1 MGGTPSALNVTNSV
15 TKSIIEAMTEITQ
28 EAGGGYQSVNHA
40 DFQGCDIGNNFNLN
54 QSNILKV
61 NADITQSITNDADF
75 QSSLDEKI
83 SQIADAEM
91 QGMGFDSPEARNFLT
106 KVTDLSTSISTTIAS
121 SCTLDGLQS
130 NVMKCK
136 NTSFGN
142 DTYITQENLGD
153 FYLKC
158 VQDSS
163 SVTEAK
169 QELESFIS
177 QESSAKA
184 TSVIIYIIIG
194 IALLIVLL
202 IIGAVVFKKLKADG
216 TI

>member
-1 MGGTPSALNVTNSV
+1 MGGTPSAQNVTDSI
-15 TKSIIEAMTEITQ
+15 TKSLIEAMTEITQ
-28 EAGGGYQSVNHA
+28 EAGGGFQSVNHA

-91 QGMGFDSPEARNFLT
+91 QGMGFDSPEASNFLY
-106 KVTDLSTSISTTIAS
+106 KITDLSTSISTTIAS

-169 QELESFIS
+169 QELESFIT
-177 QESSAKA
+177 QESTAKA